1 MYQKGMRSKKYPCSD
16 DMFVIFH
23 SNSCVDATGIII
35 GVENTFISI
44 CYIITINFHW
54 ALCPFFR
61 LLLLHAISEHMD
73 S

>member
-35 GVENTFISI
+35 GVENTLAYAISLLLI
-44 CYIITINFHW
+44 STVHNVH
-54 ALCPFFR
+54 FFR
-61 LLLLHAISEHMD
+61 LLLLHAISEHME